1 MGPTQLELL
10 QLHVNQG
17 QSLTLDQRVYW
28 HEAKAMGEAYR
39 VAEPFITN
47 ATDTLA
53 FLARHGIHKTREDLA
68 KWLDDN
74 GVPK

>member
-1 MGPTQLELL
+1 MGPSLLEVLELKV
-10 QLHVNQG
+10 QRG
-17 QSLTLDQRVYW
+17 ESLTLDERVYW
-28 HEAKAMGEAYR
+28 HEAKAMGAGYR
-39 VAEPFITN
+39 VTEPCITT
-47 ATDTLA
+47 AADTLS